1 MAKHFGFVVVIW
13 NCAINSLNFTDI
25 QCQTCNF
32 ISDAPEPRYF
42 INDTYLSNHHW
53 VIITMTTKVWNLIIK
68 LFLDCHSPLSQLRMY
83 SMAPVDDYII
93 FNVKFT

>member
-13 NCAINSLNFTDI
+13 NCATNSLNFTDI

-42 INDTYLSNHHW
+42 INDTY
-53 VIITMTTKVWNLIIK
+53 I
-68 LFLDCHSPLSQLRMY
+68 
-83 SMAPVDDYII
+83 
-93 FNVKFT
+93 